1 MTAPVLVPLMDAAPA
16 PADDAGRAT
25 AIDPTL
31 CDRTDADV
39 ELQKRQKA
47 AWDAY
52 YGVFPDSVETEPGGR
67 NRNIKSNRAG
77 PIVDK
82 TYSWLAKLASIEVVD
97 KDAPAVE
104 GSGTPALARK
114 PPAFGASSK
123 AKVAKDDPRQD
134 WLDRCLGNMDD
145 FLTDFEMMVMMG
157 SVTGHAFVKINY
169 DETKGGLARK
179 PYAILDSQQTWVI
192 SDPDDVNIAVVYVVE
207 HATPLRILGAMG
219 VPQSIVKRQI
229 IARCARSGAPRYG
242 PMDVNGTRPDGVGE
256 YADDDYWTIATYMR
270 LQAGTGGGYDA
281 SRWKQLG
288 DIITW
293 DFPFPPIVDCMNL
306 PIPDRYYGQPDLV
319 PEIARHNERVNN
331 VETDTATTLE
341 QYSMP
346 LPYATGYNAV
356 EQVKM
361 KPGSMLLLPQ
371 GATAGVMQPRGD
383 IAGNRDFAND
393 LRADMDERSRVPAV
407 ALGRQEALPR
417 GNLSGVA
424 LEMLFQPLIEK
435 ITAQRRLYGKLI
447 RDLCLRLL
455 VIAGQASLDD
465 TEIRLHWDN
474 LLPRDDAATAQM
486 VTALV
491 GAGMSV
497 HAICEVLGR
506 DYDEEMDY
514 RLEEAQDKLNAVT
527 KGQAMPLPP
536 ALLPAPATVT
546 PAAAA
551 PPAAPP
557 VTHPAAVR
565 ARQAA
570 QVAAG
575 KPPTPGGM

>member
-1 MTAPVLVPLMDAAPA
+1 MAAPTMPPQAQAEDA
-16 PADDAGRAT
+16 PQDEGRAQ
-25 AIDPTL
+25 AIDPAL
-31 CDRTDADV
+31 CDRTDEDTK
-39 ELQKRQKA
+39 LQERQKA

-52 YGVFPDSVETEPGGR
+52 YGRFPNSVETEAGGR

-82 TYSWLAKLASIEVVD
+82 TYSWMAKLASIEVVD

-104 GSGTPALARK
+104 AEKPKPLSNKSGGT
-114 PPAFGASSK
+114 
-123 AKVAKDDPRQD
+123 AKVAKDDPRQQ
-134 WLDRCLGNMDD
+134 WIDRCLGSMDD
-145 FLTDFEMMVMMG
+145 FLTDLEMIVMSG
-157 SVTGHAFVKINY
+157 SITGHAYVKINY
-169 DETKGGLARK
+169 DETKGAKGLARK
-179 PYAILDSQQTWVI
+179 PYSILDSQHTWVI
-192 SDPDDVNIAVVYVVE
+192 PDPDDVNIAVVYVVE
-207 HATPLRILGAMG
+207 HETPLRILGAMG
-219 VPQSIVKRQI
+219 VAQSIVKRQI
-229 IARCARSGAPRYG
+229 ICRCARSGAPRFG
-242 PMDVNGTRPDGVGE
+242 PMDVNGTRPDGVGD

-270 LQAGTGGGYDA
+270 LQAGTGGAATA

-288 DIITW
+288 EIITW

-306 PIPDRYYGQPDLV
+306 PVPNRYYGQPDLV
-319 PEIARHNERVNN
+319 PEIARHNERLNN

-356 EQVKM
+356 EQVRM
-361 KPGSMLLLPQ
+361 KPGSIMLLPQ

-383 IAGNRDFAND
+383 IVGNRDFAND

-407 ALGRQEALPR
+407 ALGRQEALPK

-424 LEMLFQPLIEK
+424 LELLFQPLVEK

-455 VIAGQASLDD
+455 VIADQASLDD

-486 VTALV
+486 VTALA
-491 GAGMSV
+491 GAGMST
-497 HAICEVLGR
+497 HAICEILGR

-514 RLEEAQDKLNAVT
+514 RMEEAQDKLNAAA
-527 KGQAMPLPP
+527 KGQGMPLPP
-536 ALLPAPATVT
+536 PMPMP
-546 PAAAA
+546 PAAAPA
-551 PPAAPP
+551 QPGQPAQPPQQNLPP
-557 VTHPAAVR
+557 VNHPAA
-565 ARQAA
+565 QAA
-570 QVAAG
+570 RATMQRAVG
-575 KPPTPGGM
+575 KGGAQ